1 MGYSLSQATV
11 VYNKIYMAFYLPSGT
26 MGAKPALGLTVTKST
41 GGRGSASEKLR
52 MAKKRTA
59 SFIFVGQ

>member
-1 MGYSLSQATV
+1 MG
-11 VYNKIYMAFYLPSGT
+11 FYLPSGT

-52 MAKKRTA
+52 RAKKRTA